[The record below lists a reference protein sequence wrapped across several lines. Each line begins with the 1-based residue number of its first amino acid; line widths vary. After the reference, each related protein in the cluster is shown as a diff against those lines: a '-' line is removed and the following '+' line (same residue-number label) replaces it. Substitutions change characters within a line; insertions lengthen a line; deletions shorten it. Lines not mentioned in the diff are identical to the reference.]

1 MRKTIECTFIL
12 ILLIGLGLETG
23 VAQSTDAQ
31 QVTGRFFELE
41 QSIDELRQELKNL
54 RQEVHE
60 IEIRASLP
68 EIRKE
73 INKLIEVPEMTHEIV
88 LTNGTI
94 VRGKIIHE
102 DIDKLIIQTQI
113 GQLTIYKK
121 EIKLTREA
129 QKPKAKCVFAGAI
142 REEIYEDKRVY
153 KGKIK
158 NEGLRRADF
167 PRVIFELYDENTQI
181 VNQDSS
187 FIQGAFHIFPSG
199 VQTDATIAPGESY
212 AFQCPVMVPDTAR
225 VSYYIKKIKWEE
237 L

>member
-1 MRKTIECTFIL
+1 MKQMIGSVL
-12 ILLIGLGLETG
+12 ILCLVLGFGAQPLP
-23 VAQSTDAQ
+23 AQSAEAQ
-31 QVTGRFFELE
+31 QVTKKFFELE
-41 QSIDELRQELKNL
+41 QSIDELRQEMKNL

-88 LTNGTI
+88 LKNGTV

-102 DIDKLIIQTQI
+102 DIDKLVIQTQI

-121 EIKLTREA
+121 EIKITREA
-129 QKPKAKCVFAGAI
+129 QKPKPKCVFAGAI

-167 PRVIFELYDENTQI
+167 PRVIFELYDENTQL

-187 FIQGAFHIFPSG
+187 FIQGAFHIFSSG
-199 VQTDATIAPGESY
+199 VQTDATIEPGETYS
-212 AFQCPVMVPDTAR
+212 FQCPVMVPDTVQ
-225 VSYYIKKIKWEE
+225 VSYYIKKVVWEE